1 MDIIQRIQ
9 LLEKHGIKPGLERIT
24 ALLEYSD
31 HPEKTY
37 KSMIVGGTNGKGSTC
52 AMIESMLRSAG
63 YKTGLYTSPHLV
75 SLHERIQT
83 GGTMIDNTSLND
95 TAEKLFSIMNR
106 HPELSD
112 VTYFEFLTAL
122 ALQYFQERH
131 VDIAVLE
138 VGMGGRFDAT
148 NAVQPLIATIT
159 NIAMDH
165 QTYLGNTI
173 EEIAKE
179 KAGIIKN
186 GRPFVTTDVNPE
198 SRHILETECRRTGGV
213 FYALD
218 RDFSSSGD
226 EAGMSFYN
234 DHHSI
239 RNLRLSLQGRHQ
251 IYNAAA
257 AIQSVL
263 LLEQEGIKVPDISV
277 RDGLLKTSW
286 PGRFEII
293 RKHPDVII
301 DSAHNPAGMQTLVR
315 TVKDHYL
322 TPLYPPYQGESHG
335 EHPSY
340 QGGDRPVTVVFAV
353 SRDKDWKTMIEM
365 LSEITRTFIFTSY
378 EGERS
383 ADPDELNSFIRS
395 NRLNGSNRGDVIIPS
410 SNALKYALDRTP
422 DNGVIIA
429 TGSIYLI
436 GELKLEL
443 SL

>member
-9 LLEKHGIKPGLERIT
+9 LLEKHGIKPGLERIA
-24 ALLEYSD
+24 ALLEYLD
-31 HPEKTY
+31 HPEQSYKT
-37 KSMIVGGTNGKGSTC
+37 MIVGGTNGKGSTC
-52 AMIESMLRSAG
+52 AMIESMLRNAG

-83 GGTMIDNTSLND
+83 VGTMIDNTSLYD
-95 TAEKLFSIMNR
+95 TAEKLFSIMNH

-122 ALQYFQERH
+122 ALQYFQEQH

-148 NAVQPLIATIT
+148 NAVQPLVSAIT

-179 KAGIIKN
+179 KAGIINN

-198 SRHILETECRRTGGV
+198 SRRILEAECNRTGGV
-213 FYALD
+213 FYALN

-226 EAGMSFYN
+226 ETDMSFFN
-234 DHHSI
+234 DRHTI
-239 RNLRLSLQGRHQ
+239 KNLKLSLQGRHQ

-277 RDGLLKTSW
+277 RDGLLKTFW

-293 RKHPDVII
+293 RKHPDAII
-301 DSAHNPAGMQTLVR
+301 DSAHNPAGIQTLVR

-322 TPLYPPYQGESHG
+322 TPLP
-335 EHPSY
+335 PSY
-340 QGGDRPVTVVFAV
+340 QGKNKPVTVVFAV
-353 SRDKDWKTMIEM
+353 SRDKDWKTMIEL
-365 LSEITRTFIFTSY
+365 LSEITGTFIFTSFK
-378 EGERS
+378 GERS
-383 ADPDELNSFIRS
+383 ADPDELKRFISSSSFNRS
-395 NRLNGSNRGDVIIPS
+395 GSIKGAVVIPS
-410 SNALKYALDRTP
+410 NNALNYALDRTP

-443 SL
+443 SV